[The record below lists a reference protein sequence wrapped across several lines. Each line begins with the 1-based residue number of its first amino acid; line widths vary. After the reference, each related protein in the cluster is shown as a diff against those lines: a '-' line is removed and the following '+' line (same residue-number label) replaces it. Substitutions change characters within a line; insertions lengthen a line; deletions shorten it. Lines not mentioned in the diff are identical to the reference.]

1 MHKKLLL
8 FYIVLNL
15 HVSIFAQPIY
25 QGRVVSAGE
34 QKPVEGATISTTG
47 DHDHAVSDGKGAFA
61 IRAFPTDTL
70 YFSRVN
76 FIPLA
81 VAVSSIRSP
90 YDIHLT
96 ESDGLLQN
104 VVVSTGYQTLPKE
117 RSTGSFVQVDNAL
130 LNRATGA
137 NILER
142 LNGVANSVLFDPNSN
157 RPPITIRGIGTLTKS
172 AKTTDPLIVVDNF
185 PYEGDVNN
193 INPNDI
199 ENITILRDAAAASI
213 WGARAGNGVIVIN
226 TKKGRM
232 NQPFRA
238 TLNNNITVR
247 NKPDLFYQP
256 IMSSS
261 DFIDLETFLFN
272 KGFYDADLANTT
284 SWPVIL
290 PVVQL
295 LNQQKT
301 GFLPE
306 AEANRR
312 INDYREYD
320 IRNDYLKYLY
330 RKSVAQ
336 QYAVSISGGKENVAY
351 LTSIGYDKN
360 LASLMGNENDRLT
373 INSSFT
379 LKPITKLTL
388 QLRTTLTMS
397 GSKNNGML
405 PSISESRNVFPYYR
419 LADDHGNALMW
430 EKDFSSVFKDT
441 TGAGRLLNWQY
452 KPLDEMKYADNN
464 AKGSDMVLA
473 FNAGYQLLKSLKAE
487 VVYQYQNAKTETRKY
502 YSPETYYTRNL
513 INLFS
518 ALTATGITRPV
529 PLGGILDL
537 QSGQLHSHALRGQ
550 LNYNTNFGKNN
561 IYGIAGSEIRKVTND
576 GSGFR
581 TYGMGNN
588 LTHTDIDPTRIYPI
602 YGGLNYNPRIPSGIV
617 FSGLDDRIISLYT
630 NLSYDYDR
638 RYIFSTSARKD
649 ASNIMGVA
657 ANNKWKPLWSAGF
670 SWALSNEK
678 FYQSRLL
685 PYLKLQL
692 TYGYSGNVN
701 NSIPA
706 VTTLDYTAINNS
718 RLSNLPYASIAN
730 PSNKDLRWEK
740 IGMFNSGLDFAFK
753 NYRIDGTLEYY
764 FKRSKDVISLV
775 PSDIT
780 QTGIQSFPRNSA
792 VLDGEGMD
800 FTLNTKNIDKAFK
813 WQSHLLFSYNKVKVK
828 DYLNEVVPRSTV
840 GEGSVITPVIGQPPY
855 NIISYRWAGL
865 NPENGNPRGYLQS
878 DISEDWNNII
888 QNSTWNELLISGSAV
903 PQIFGALRNS
913 FGYKNFM
920 VSANIVYKMQYD
932 FRKNALYYT
941 GLFASGGTHG
951 DYTKRWQKP
960 GDEKVTNVP
969 SMIYPADYYRD
980 LFYSR
985 SAATVLPGDY
995 IRLQDVNITY
1005 DFTLSK
1011 KQYPRFQA
1019 YLYVRDLGL
1028 IWAKNKEGLDPDV
1041 GNTGYPAARA
1051 YSIGCKI
1058 DF

>member
-1 MHKKLLL
+1 MHRKLFL
-8 FYIVLNL
+8 FYIMLILNVNL
-15 HVSIFAQPIY
+15 YAQQSY
-25 QGRVVSAGE
+25 QGKVVSAGD
-34 QKPVEGATISTTG
+34 QKPVEGVIITTRDNRNHTISDDNGVFSIT
-47 DHDHAVSDGKGAFA
+47 V
-61 IRAFPTDTL
+61 FPTDTL

-81 VAVSSIRSP
+81 VAVSSLKLP
-90 YDIHLT
+90 YIIHLT

-172 AKTTDPLIVVDNF
+172 AKTADPLIVVDNF
-185 PYEGDVNN
+185 PYEGDINN
-193 INPNDI
+193 INPNDV

-213 WGARAGNGVIVIN
+213 WGARAGNGVIVIT

-232 NQPFRA
+232 NMPLRVSLHSNV
-238 TLNNNITVR
+238 TIR
-247 NKPDLFYQP
+247 NKPDLFYQSA
-256 IMSSS
+256 MSSS

-272 KGFYDADLANTT
+272 RGFYDADLANTAT
-284 SWPVIL
+284 WPVIS

-301 GFLPE
+301 GQLSEVE
-306 AEANRR
+306 ATRL
-312 INDYREYD
+312 INDYRRYD

-336 QYAVSISGGKENVAY
+336 QYAASVSGGKENVAY
-351 LTSIGYDKN
+351 LTSFGYDKN

-373 INSSFT
+373 INSIFT
-379 LKPITKLTL
+379 LKPVSKLTL
-388 QLRTTLTMS
+388 QLKTALTMS
-397 GSKNNGML
+397 SSKNNGVL
-405 PSISESRNVFPYYR
+405 PSISESRNVFPYYQ
-419 LADDHGNALMW
+419 LADDHGSALVW
-430 EKDFSSVFKDT
+430 EKDFSSAFKDT
-441 TGAGRLLNWQY
+441 AGAGRLLNWQY
-452 KPLDEMKYADNN
+452 KPLDELKYADNTD
-464 AKGSDMVLA
+464 KGFDMLLA

-513 INLFS
+513 VNLFS
-518 ALTATGITRPV
+518 AITATGITKPV

-537 QSGQLHSHALRGQ
+537 QNGQLHAHALRGQ
-550 LNYNTNFGKNN
+550 LNYNTNFGKHN

-617 FSGLDDRIISLYT
+617 FNGLDDRMVSLYT

-638 RYIFSTSARKD
+638 RYIISASARKD

-670 SWALSNEK
+670 SWALSSEK

-685 PYLKLQL
+685 PFLKFRL

-706 VTTLDYTAINNS
+706 VTTLDYTAVNNS
-718 RLSNLPYASIAN
+718 RLSSFPYAAIAN

-792 VLDGEGMD
+792 VLDGEGID
-800 FTLNTKNIDKAFK
+800 LTLNTKNIDRGFK

-828 DYLNEVVPRSTV
+828 NYLNEVVPRSTV
-840 GEGSVITPVIGQPPY
+840 GEGSVITPVIGQSPY

-865 NPENGNPRGYLQS
+865 NPENGNPRGYVQHE
-878 DISEDWNNII
+878 ISEAWNAII
-888 QNSTWNELLISGSAV
+888 QNATWDELLISGSAV
-903 PQIFGALRNS
+903 PQMFGALRNS
-913 FGYKNFM
+913 FGYKNFTL
-920 VSANIVYKMQYD
+920 SGNIVYKMQYF
-932 FRKNALYYT
+932 FRKNGLYYT

-960 GDEKVTNVP
+960 GDETVTNIP
-969 SMIYPADYYRD
+969 SMLYPADYYRD
-980 LFYSR
+980 LFYTR
-985 SAATVLPGDY
+985 SAATVLPGDH

-1005 DFTLSK
+1005 DFILSK

-1019 YLYVRDLGL
+1019 YLYVRELGL
-1028 IWAKNKEGLDPDV
+1028 IWVKNKEGLDPDV
-1041 GNTGYPAARA
+1041 GNMGYPAARA